1 MNNNYTGYNYTK
13 KYYHLDKNK
22 RLIIEQMFQKNKSL
36 RQIAKILGVNVSTV
50 SREVKRNSHHEYGY
64 LAN

>member
-1 MNNNYTGYNYTK
+1 M
-13 KYYHLDKNK
+13 L
-22 RLIIEQMFQKNKSL
+22 QKNKSL

-64 LAN
+64 LANYANYKTKKRKYHKW